1 MSLSIKEIQLAVGDP
16 GSDAWLEVHHAA
28 NRAVW
33 GDAAQRTS
41 IEEVVDV
48 TARRHEVR
56 RTFVAED
63 ASSRI
68 HEHSGAPVEHG
79 NAATE
84 FALVN
89 GFRQTLL
96 DLRQDLALPVSEET
110 LA

>member
-68 HEHSGAPVEHG
+68 HEHSGARRRRNGVRAGERIPADAPRPASG
-79 NAATE
+79 PRAAR
-84 FALVN
+84 A
-89 GFRQTLL
+89 
-96 DLRQDLALPVSEET
+96 
-110 LA
+110 